1 MNWLTKAVSIAAVSA
16 VMVLGGTTQG
26 RTQPFDVIFMDSL
39 WGTAVGGIA
48 GLSIGLLSEDDG
60 DEIFSDYMVKGMGV
74 GALGGLL
81 YGLFYYSPPYYGQAY
96 LNNGQPKGLLHFN
109 SNDNILAVSPV
120 RLFPGRNSTK
130 IWKNQNGVLTC
141 LPRRSDSLFGSDS
154 NLLIFSAQNPERKT
168 CIRV

>member
-1 MNWLTKAVSIAAVSA
+1 MNWLTKAVSIAVVSA
-16 VMVLGGTTQG
+16 VLVLGGTTQG
-26 RTQPFDVIFMDSL
+26 RTQPLDVIFMDSL

-109 SNDNILAVSPV
+109 SNDNILAISPGKV
-120 RLFPGRNSTK
+120 IPRQEFDKDLEESKWRFDLFTTS
-130 IWKNQNGVLTC
+130 
-141 LPRRSDSLFGSDS
+141 F
-154 NLLIFSAQNPERKT
+154 
-168 CIRV
+168 